1 MKYLPKEWVAAGCRH
16 QLRLG
21 GKVAPGCTPWLLQAP
36 SSSCSCPCSCCTDT
50 GMGKKT
56 SAERVFFFF
65 FPELYRFCSKPDTIC
80 KIWVWSNL
88 EQNQKVSSPL
98 ENPKLPPAL
107 QLLSRIAASVDPST
121 ANELL
126 EHRAPKTSFSQT
138 RPARNTCPVTLRQ
151 HFQGPQP

>member
-1 MKYLPKEWVAAGCRH
+1 MGGCWLQASAEAGWEGGPGVHSLAAAGAFLLVLVPLQLLYRYRHGKENVCR
-16 QLRLG
+16 
-21 GKVAPGCTPWLLQAP
+21 K
-36 SSSCSCPCSCCTDT
+36 SF
-50 GMGKKT
+50 
-56 SAERVFFFF
+56 FFFF

>member
-1 MKYLPKEWVAAGCRH
+1 MAAGCRH
-16 QLRLG
+16 QLRPSLRLG
-21 GKVAPGCTPWLLQAP
+21 GKAAPGCAPRPPQAP
-36 SSSCSCPCSCCTDT
+36 SSSCSCLRSCCTDT
-50 GMGKKT
+50 RMGKKA
-56 SAERVFFFF
+56 SAERVFF
-65 FPELYRFCSKPDTIC
+65 PEFYRFCSKLDTIC